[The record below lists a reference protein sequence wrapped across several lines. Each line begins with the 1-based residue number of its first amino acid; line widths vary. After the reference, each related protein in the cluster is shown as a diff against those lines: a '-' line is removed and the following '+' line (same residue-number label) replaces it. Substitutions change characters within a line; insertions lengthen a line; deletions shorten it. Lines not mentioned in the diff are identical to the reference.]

1 MKLNHSLQYKIKAN
15 KHMKNNIIQKYHGV
29 VARKQRDM
37 PHKNGEDGAL
47 EGENMSS
54 QAWESFDHGDRSN
67 NDGIATT
74 SEEAS
79 MEVSYQYGTFHQ
91 LRHESIDFHLH
102 RRVGLMRIEIIILFF
117 STMIACSNIARRSV
131 LSRACRRFVCLR

>member
-1 MKLNHSLQYKIKAN
+1 
-15 KHMKNNIIQKYHGV
+15 MKNNIIQKYHGV

-47 EGENMSS
+47 EGENMSL

-79 MEVSYQYGTFHQ
+79 
-91 LRHESIDFHLH
+91 RSIRPQPPWRPIPVVYEL
-102 RRVGLMRIEIIILFF
+102 GIEKDVPFE
-117 STMIACSNIARRSV
+117 
-131 LSRACRRFVCLR
+131 RRFVVRA